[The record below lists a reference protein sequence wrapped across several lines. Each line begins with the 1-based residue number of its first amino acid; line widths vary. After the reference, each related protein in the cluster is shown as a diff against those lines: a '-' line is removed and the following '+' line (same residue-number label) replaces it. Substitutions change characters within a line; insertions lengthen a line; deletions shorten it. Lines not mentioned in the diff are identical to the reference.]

1 MPRKPPPPGAMTA
14 GQAAKVLGVSTGMLT
29 IYVRQ
34 GKLHRIG
41 PDSRTYKFYDE
52 KEVYALAET
61 ENAFFKATEEPS
73 ETVDATF
80 DLARPD
86 DMDGVYELAIRLFG
100 QAASADQRREWLAK
114 EARGHY
120 VVRRRRDGKIVASV
134 YLLSIR
140 HDRMLAYMRDE
151 IRARDLTA
159 DDILAYEPGVPCEVL
174 VGSIASDPDIDP
186 ETRSAYVAV
195 LLRGVYAD
203 LERLGRAGLAF
214 SRIYAWSET
223 PLGLQMALNLEMR
236 QWAPSARRRHTF
248 YLDVAES
255 DAFPLQGYKK
265 GFASW
270 QQEHP
275 EQLVFSRAKPED
287 MDGVYAVAEK
297 LFEHTTSA
305 ADRKPLVARC
315 PDGNYI
321 LKEAQSGV
329 TLAYLHLQPL
339 KSERLQAFLRGEI
352 RGWQLTADDL
362 DCFEPGKTVDVLI
375 KSTGATRAFG
385 EEKSR
390 YYMQHLLRGTVRA
403 LAELGQQGMII
414 RRIYATSET
423 ESGINL
429 AMHAKMRQ
437 IGRISPERYAF
448 VLDVASSDL
457 LLLRAYQAAL
467 AEWQR
472 EHPEQVQAVMTAKS
486 RKRERPFVLDWISSA
501 DMPAIAAL
509 DHEVFAD
516 ELVGDSSLY
525 SAWVTRNPRIAMAAY
540 DKQDRSRCLAYIS
553 MLPLPEPII
562 LDILAGKRDELSVR
576 PEEIETYTRA
586 GKYTLLANSAVVRP
600 DQRHLLYAVLDA
612 IMRYWVEEQYP
623 TRAIG
628 RIYAQAASTAGD
640 IFIQKFFFAPLYQ
653 QIDGKASVIKDGYV
667 LDLSRPGASKVI
679 RAFQEALA
687 RKQMELHI
695 AQDRFS
701 PLPELPLES

>member
-14 GQAAKVLGVSTGMLT
+14 GMAATVLGVSTGMLT
-29 IYVRQ
+29 IYVKQ

-41 PDSRTYKFYDE
+41 PESRTYKFYDAE
-52 KEVYALAET
+52 EVYALAAT
-61 ENAFFKATEEPS
+61 ENAFFKAAES
-73 ETVDATF
+73 VDATF
-80 DLARPD
+80 DLARPE
-86 DMDGVYELAIRLFG
+86 DMDGVYELAVRLFG
-100 QAASADQRREWLAK
+100 RAASADQRRTWLSK

-159 DDILAYEPGVPCEVL
+159 DDILTYKPGIPCEVL
-174 VGSIASDPDIDP
+174 VGSIASDPDVDV

-203 LERLGRAGLAF
+203 LERLGRAGIVL
-214 SRIYAWSET
+214 SHIYAWSET
-223 PLGLQMALNLEMR
+223 PLGIQMALNLEMR
-236 QWAPSARRRHTF
+236 QWAPPAHGRHTF

-255 DAFPLQGYKK
+255 DVFSLRGYKK
-265 GFASW
+265 GFAAW
-270 QQEHP
+270 RQDHP
-275 EQLVFSRAKPED
+275 EQLVFSRATPED

-339 KSERLQAFLRGEI
+339 QSERLQAFLRGEI

-362 DCFEPGKTVDVLI
+362 DCFEPGKAVDILV
-375 KSTGATRAFG
+375 KSTGASRAFG

-390 YYMQHLLRGTVRA
+390 YYMQHLLRGTARA

-448 VLDVASSDL
+448 VLDVASSNL
-457 LLLRAYQAAL
+457 PLLRGYQAAL
-467 AEWQR
+467 SEWLQD
-472 EHPEQVQAVMTAKS
+472 HPEYATSSKP
-486 RKRERPFVLDWISSA
+486 RKRERPFDLDWMYPA
-501 DMPAIAAL
+501 DLPAALAL
-509 DHEVFAD
+509 DHLVFDD
-516 ELVGDSSLY
+516 ELIGDLSLY
-525 SAWVTRNPRIAMAAY
+525 EGWLTKNPYIAMTAY
-540 DKQDRSRCLAYIS
+540 ARNDRTQCLGYIG
-553 MLPLPEPII
+553 MIPLPEAVI
-562 LDILAGKRDELSVR
+562 LDILEGRRDELSIKA
-576 PEEIETYTRA
+576 EEIETYERP
-586 GKYTLLANSAVVRP
+586 GEYTLLVNSAVVHPQHRSI
-600 DQRHLLYAVLDA
+600 LYAILDR
-612 IMRYWVEEQYP
+612 IMRIWVDRYP
-623 TRAIG
+623 DRIIT
-628 RIYAQAASTAGD
+628 RIYAQAVSEAGD
-640 IFIQKFFFAPLYQ
+640 VFIQKLYFSPLQ
-653 QIDGKASVIKDGYV
+653 QRSDGYI

-679 RAFQEALA
+679 RAYQEALA
-687 RKQMELHI
+687 KKRLEIQENPL
-695 AQDRFS
+695 
-701 PLPELPLES
+701 LPEQS

>member
-1 MPRKPPPPGAMTA
+1 MPRKPPPPGALTA
-14 GQAAKVLGVSTGMLT
+14 GQAAKILGVSTGMLT

-41 PDSRTYKFYDE
+41 PESRTYKFYDAE
-52 KEVYALAET
+52 EVYALAAA
-61 ENAFFKATEEPS
+61 ENAFFKAKEES
-73 ETVDATF
+73 TQAADAIF
-80 DLARPD
+80 DLARPE
-86 DMDGVYELAIRLFG
+86 DMDGVYELAVRLFG
-100 QAASADQRREWLAK
+100 RAASADQRRAWLAK

-120 VVRRRRDGKIVASV
+120 VVRRHQDGKIVASV
-134 YLLSIR
+134 YLLPIR
-140 HDRMLAYMRDE
+140 HDRMMAYMRDE

-159 DDILAYEPGVPCEVL
+159 DDILTYEPGVPCEVL
-174 VGSIASDPDIDP
+174 VGSIASDPDTDQ
-186 ETRSAYVAV
+186 EKRSAYVAV

-203 LERLGRAGLAF
+203 LERLGHEGIVF

-223 PLGLQMALNLEMR
+223 PLGIQMALNLEMR
-236 QWAPSARRRHTF
+236 QWAPPAHGRHTF

-255 DAFPLQGYKK
+255 DAFLLQGYKK
-265 GFASW
+265 GFATW
-270 QQEHP
+270 RREHP
-275 EQLVFSRAKPED
+275 EQLVFSRATPED

-305 ADRKPLVARC
+305 ADRKPLVERC

-362 DCFEPGKTVDVLI
+362 DCFEPGKAVDVLV

-385 EEKSR
+385 EERSR
-390 YYMQHLLRGTVRA
+390 YYMQHLLRGTARA
-403 LAELGQQGMII
+403 LAELGRQGMII

-457 LLLRAYQAAL
+457 PLLKGYQEAL

-472 EHPEQVQAVMTAKS
+472 EHPGQAAAVPVAKS
-486 RKRERPFVLDWISSA
+486 RKRERPFILDWISPA
-501 DMPAIAAL
+501 DMSAVVAL

-525 SAWVTRNPRIAMAAY
+525 SAWVTHNPRIAMAAY

-586 GKYTLLANSAVVRP
+586 GTYTLLANSAVVRP

-623 TRAIG
+623 TRTISK
-628 RIYAQAASTAGD
+628 IYAQAASTAGD

-653 QIDGKASVIKDGYV
+653 EVDGKATAIKDGYV

-687 RKQMELHI
+687 KKQAESQI
-695 AQDRFS
+695 TQDKLS